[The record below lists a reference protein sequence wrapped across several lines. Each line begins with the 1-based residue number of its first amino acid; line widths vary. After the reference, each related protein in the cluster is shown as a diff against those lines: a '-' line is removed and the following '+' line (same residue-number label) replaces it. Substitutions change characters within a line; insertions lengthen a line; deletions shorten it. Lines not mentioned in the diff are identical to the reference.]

1 MPTIVIDPITRIEG
15 HLRIEAQTDANG
27 VITQASSSG
36 VMIRG
41 IEIILKGRDPRD
53 AWAFTQRMCGVCT
66 SSHSIA
72 SVRAVEDALQYP
84 IPDNAR
90 IIRNLINGAQYVHDH
105 VVHFYHLHALDW
117 VDILSAQNA
126 DPARTAV
133 IQRRISPDR
142 TTNNTADYFAG
153 VLSQLQS
160 FIASGQLGIFTNGY
174 WGHPA
179 YKLSPEVNLLAWAHY
194 LEALAFQREAA
205 KVQAVFGGKNPHPN
219 FVIGGIPGAFSGAG
233 ETRLD
238 AAGLAIVQS
247 VITTMQTFVDQVF
260 LPDTKLIA
268 SFYKD
273 WATHGEGIG
282 NFLCVGDFPLRPTC
296 GNGNSGNGQGGGNPK
311 PCGPGLAPDSLIDPN
326 NLYIPRGVILNRKLS
341 KIEPLDLN
349 DPAQVQEIVSHSW
362 YDYTVGKDTPL
373 HPYSGET
380 TLHYTGPTPPYQNLD
395 VASSYSWI
403 KAPRWRGKPMEVGP
417 LSRVLMLLATQNQKA
432 LQLVGQTLGALGL
445 GREHLF
451 STLGRGLA
459 RTIETKLIADEMPV
473 WLSEMQSNI
482 AAGDVRTHNNALFD
496 PSTWPTSSRGAG
508 FLEAPR
514 GALAHWVVIDN
525 GLISNF
531 QAVVP
536 TTWNASPRDNAGVE
550 GPYDASLKGQALF
563 DPTKPLE
570 VLRTI
575 HSFDP
580 CMGCAV
586 HMVDPD
592 GKELI
597 RVSVQ

>member
-1 MPTIVIDPITRIEG
+1 
-15 HLRIEAQTDANG
+15 
-27 VITQASSSG
+27 
-36 VMIRG
+36 MIRG

-247 VITTMQTFVDQVF
+247 VIT
-260 LPDTKLIA
+260 
-268 SFYKD
+268 
-273 WATHGEGIG
+273 
-282 NFLCVGDFPLRPTC
+282 
-296 GNGNSGNGQGGGNPK
+296 
-311 PCGPGLAPDSLIDPN
+311 
-326 NLYIPRGVILNRKLS
+326 
-341 KIEPLDLN
+341 
-349 DPAQVQEIVSHSW
+349 
-362 YDYTVGKDTPL
+362 
-373 HPYSGET
+373 
-380 TLHYTGPTPPYQNLD
+380 
-395 VASSYSWI
+395 
-403 KAPRWRGKPMEVGP
+403 
-417 LSRVLMLLATQNQKA
+417 
-432 LQLVGQTLGALGL
+432 
-445 GREHLF
+445 
-451 STLGRGLA
+451 
-459 RTIETKLIADEMPV
+459 
-473 WLSEMQSNI
+473 
-482 AAGDVRTHNNALFD
+482 
-496 PSTWPTSSRGAG
+496 
-508 FLEAPR
+508 
-514 GALAHWVVIDN
+514 
-525 GLISNF
+525 
-531 QAVVP
+531 
-536 TTWNASPRDNAGVE
+536 
-550 GPYDASLKGQALF
+550 
-563 DPTKPLE
+563 
-570 VLRTI
+570 
-575 HSFDP
+575 
-580 CMGCAV
+580 
-586 HMVDPD
+586 
-592 GKELI
+592 
-597 RVSVQ
+597 

>member
-1 MPTIVIDPITRIEG
+1 MTRIVVDPITRIEG
-15 HLRIEAQTDANG
+15 HLRIEAQTDSQG

-36 VMIRG
+36 TMIRG

-105 VVHFYHLHALDW
+105 VVHFYHLHSLDW

-126 DPARTAV
+126 DPAVTAA
-133 IQRRISPDR
+133 IQRRISPNR
-142 TTNNTADYFAG
+142 TENNTTSYFAG

-179 YKLSPEVNLLAWAHY
+179 YRLPPAVNLLAWAHY
-194 LEALAFQREAA
+194 LEALAWQRGVARLH
-205 KVQAVFGGKNPHPN
+205 AVFGGKNPHPN
-219 FVIGGIPGAFSGAG
+219 FVIGGIPGAFSANG

-238 AAGLAIVQS
+238 PAGLTLVQS
-247 VITTMQTFVDQVF
+247 VIADMRTFVDQVF
-260 LPDTKLIA
+260 LPDTLLIA

-282 NFLCVGDFPLRPTC
+282 NFLTVGDFPLRPKC
-296 GNGNSGNGQGGGNPK
+296 GNGNGNGNGNGT
-311 PCGPGLAPDSLIDPN
+311 CGPGLAPDSLIDPN
-326 NLYIPRGVILNRKLS
+326 HLFIPRGAIINRKIH
-341 KIEPLDLN
+341 KVEPVDLN
-349 DPAQVQEIVSHSW
+349 DPAQIQENVSHSW
-362 YDYTVGKDTPL
+362 YDYSVGKDTPL
-373 HPYSGET
+373 HPYVGET
-380 TLHYTGPTPPYQNLD
+380 TPNYTGPTPPYQNLD
-395 VASSYSWI
+395 LNNSYSWI
-403 KAPRWRGKPMEVGP
+403 KSPRWRGNPMEVGP
-417 LSRVLMLLATQNQKA
+417 LARILMLLAAENPQAEK
-432 LQLVGQTLGALGL
+432 LVEDSLEVLGL
-445 GREHLF
+445 KKSNLY
-451 STLGRGLA
+451 STLGRVLA
-459 RTIETKLIADEMPV
+459 RTLESKIIADEMSA
-473 WLSEMQSNI
+473 WFSELQSNI
-482 AAGDVRTHNNALFD
+482 NAGDVRTQNAALFD
-496 PSTWPTSSRGAG
+496 PSTWPAEARGAG

-514 GALAHWVVIDN
+514 GALAHWIVIKN
-525 GLISNF
+525 GLIDNF

-536 TTWNASPRDNAGVE
+536 TTWNASPRDNLGIE

-563 DPTKPLE
+563 DPTRPLE
-570 VLRTI
+570 ILRTI

-586 HMVDPD
+586 HLVDPE

-597 RVSVQ
+597 QVTVQ